1 MCSLADFATRLI
13 RFSLKVNHFY
23 HSQGR
28 QRGKHP
34 ILGLGELTRVRKN
47 LSGQLVAGVP
57 AHGIIPCSERPS
69 LRIPV

>member
-34 ILGLGELTRVRKN
+34 ILGLGELTRVRK
-47 LSGQLVAGVP
+47 
-57 AHGIIPCSERPS
+57 I
-69 LRIPV
+69 